1 MVVISLG
8 RNNSLTITLM
18 LMNSVSKQTLRQENL
33 CDIIESYLICAY
45 NFEILATMNPTTEL
59 YVKGNQNLIDY
70 SENIWTVA

>member
-45 NFEILATMNPTTEL
+45 NFEILATMNSTTEL